1 MGGPTTTP
9 TTPPPPPT
17 TTVPGLTP
25 GASYDCYA
33 IAKNWDGNV
42 VCATK
47 GEVTMNTDSGK
58 PIITSTTC
66 PASVDATAAAISS
79 VATMTASPA
88 TSVDVAW
95 TAGVVSSPAATGTET
110 FYVGFVA
117 STAVCPTDVT
127 FDVARPG
134 SGSGSV
140 TTTVGGLTPS
150 TSYVCVY
157 THMMDDLMINDL
169 MINDLMIND
178 LMINDLM
185 MDGQMTLKKREEG
198 PKSDI
203 RTRMILMI
211 LAHLICSPCG
221 ISWADSGHCFC

>member
-1 MGGPTTTP
+1 
-9 TTPPPPPT
+9 
-17 TTVPGLTP
+17 
-25 GASYDCYA
+25 
-33 IAKNWDGNV
+33 
-42 VCATK
+42 
-47 GEVTMNTDSGK
+47 MNTDSGK

-66 PASVDATAAAISS
+66 PASVDATASARSS
-79 VATMTASPA
+79 VATTTASPA

-117 STAVCPTDVT
+117 SAAVCPTDVT
-127 FDVARPG
+127 FDVARPGSG

-178 LMINDLM
+178 LMINDFM

-198 PKSDI
+198 PKAD

-211 LAHLICSPCG
+211 LAHLISSP
-221 ISWADSGHCFC
+221 

>member
-1 MGGPTTTP
+1 
-9 TTPPPPPT
+9 
-17 TTVPGLTP
+17 
-25 GASYDCYA
+25 
-33 IAKNWDGNV
+33 
-42 VCATK
+42 
-47 GEVTMNTDSGK
+47 MNTDSGK

-66 PASVDATAAAISS
+66 PASVDATASARSS
-79 VATMTASPA
+79 VATTTASPA

-117 STAVCPTDVT
+117 SAAVCPTDVT

-169 MINDLMIND
+169 MINDLMV
-178 LMINDLM
+178 
-185 MDGQMTLKKREEG
+185 DGQMTLKKREEG
-198 PKSDI
+198 PKSD

-221 ISWADSGHCFC
+221 ISWADSGHCFP